1 MRNFQEHLFYRT
13 PAAASD
19 MTEYSIKTKEASLLT
34 ELGWHEK
41 NQIDS
46 SVICFQVIPAEIC
59 FTPSLV

>member
-1 MRNFQEHLFYRT
+1 
-13 PAAASD
+13 